1 MILKKKV
8 EGKGKTEA
16 EIVKEN
22 VRGKYIYEK
31 RGKRRKKQIIGK
43 INENI
48 GERKKSKKGK

>member
-1 MILKKKV
+1 MKKKV

-31 RGKRRKKQIIGK
+31 RGKRRKKKKKVMGK
-43 INENI
+43 INEDI
-48 GERKKSKKGK
+48 GKKKKLKKGK